1 MGEFVPLPAT
11 FWLETALVALSVLAV
26 WLLFIA
32 IKRTQYR
39 RNYRA
44 WYGPTVRRG
53 AASLDGKS
61 RDERRYP

>member
-1 MGEFVPLPAT
+1 MDEFAPLPAT
-11 FWLETALVALSVLAV
+11 FWLETALLALSVLAV
-26 WLLFIA
+26 WLLVIA

-39 RNYRA
+39 RNYRL
-44 WYGPTVRRG
+44 WYGRTVRRG